1 MCYVAVE
8 PLTVRG
14 DEGEP
19 VTYQAGEPIPEADHW
34 DPEIKRAYLNLGL
47 ILRLPDIPRPP
58 Q

>member
-34 DPEIKRAYLNLGL
+34 DPEIKRAYLTSG
-47 ILRLPDIPRPP
+47 
-58 Q
+58 